1 MITGWFDAREA
12 EAFGNMLA
20 EFYDEKFHTI
30 EKAAA
35 HKKLGKQQKLVAQ
48 VLLKAEQFKAAHKL
62 NPYKKAKL
70 GNAFKWK
77 LRELGHHAELID
89 QMAKDLMLALR

>member
-1 MITGWFDAREA
+1 MISGWFDAKEA

-20 EFYDEKFHTI
+20 EFYDEKFRET
-30 EKAAA
+30 EKAAG
-35 HKKLGKQQKLVAQ
+35 HQKLGKQQKLVAQ
-48 VLLKAEQFKAAHKL
+48 VLLKAQQFKLNRKL

-89 QMAKDLMLALR
+89 QMTKDLMLALR